1 MNETPRPP
9 PIILPTDGGR
19 GCSLGKPAAPVEPL
33 NRGRVRGYFGQLC
46 SRADDIAAPM
56 HRNETR
62 SLSLMSAFQ
71 VDSATA
77 QSGSWRRWGNVI
89 ATSDLS
95 AVAQRAKAE
104 ATKQSSSSL
113 ARPLRLLAFAVAAPI
128 VCPIMRVSIITGGG
142 IGIGAAVARR
152 LAARDE
158 CLMLHGQ
165 GADAAGSERLKA
177 VAADCERAG
186 ARVAW
191 STGDLAD
198 AGTASELVR
207 AARDAFGSVDAI
219 VHAAGFADRRGFTQ
233 LPRAGLERSFAVM
246 ATAFHELV
254 SAALPDL
261 TRGPQGRVVAISSF
275 VAHRFT
281 REATFPASSAA
292 KAALEALVRCLAIE
306 LSSSGATANIVMPGY
321 TRKDAGRMG
330 ALDHESWQ
338 LAAKA
343 NPLARLAEPDQV
355 AAVVAFLL
363 SPEAGHMT
371 GAVLPV
377 DGGLTLM

>member
-1 MNETPRPP
+1 MSVHRGKADLVIARLHVRNE
-9 PIILPTDGGR
+9 PTEIWDD
-19 GCSLGKPAAPVEPL
+19 
-33 NRGRVRGYFGQLC
+33 
-46 SRADDIAAPM
+46 ADDFYSARVGCAALLQ
-56 HRNETR
+56 
-62 SLSLMSAFQ
+62 SLRLP
-71 VDSATA
+71 
-77 QSGSWRRWGNVI
+77 
-89 ATSDLS
+89 
-95 AVAQRAKAE
+95 
-104 ATKQSSSSL
+104 
-113 ARPLRLLAFAVAAPI
+113 ARPLRWLAFAVPAPI
-128 VCPIMRVSIITGGG
+128 VCSIKSVQEQGSMRVSIITGGG

-198 AGTASELVR
+198 AGTASVLVR
-207 AARDAFGSVDAI
+207 AARDAFGRVDAI

-281 REATFPASSAA
+281 REATFPASAAA

-306 LSSSGATANIVMPGY
+306 LASSGATANVVMPGY

-330 ALDHESWQ
+330 ALDQQSWQ

-343 NPLARLAEPDQV
+343 NPLAKLAEPDQV

-363 SPEAGHMT
+363 SPEAGHIT